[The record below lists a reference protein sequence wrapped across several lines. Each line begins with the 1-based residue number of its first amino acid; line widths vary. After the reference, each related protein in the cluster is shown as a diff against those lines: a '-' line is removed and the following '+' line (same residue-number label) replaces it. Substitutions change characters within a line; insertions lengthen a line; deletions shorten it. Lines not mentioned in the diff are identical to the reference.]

1 MMRTFRFSDV
11 LRCILLNAPKEPN
24 LACPREGIT
33 ITGPLPNSTLWKET
47 LANRDNRVTL
57 AQWNGLHLGG
67 LASARVRSGRRAWE
81 IDRLFL
87 SQETDRFSANGNGQ
101 HSPPSTVAL
110 ELFDQVGQAAG
121 ALRAERIFLR
131 IPAKS
136 TIILMARRAGFFPYF
151 EEMLLEGTASGSPN
165 SREKERTD
173 HLDWQDLLTE
183 DHYSLFQLYCAATPQ
198 MVRSAV
204 GLTFDQWRD
213 AQEHLGNRR
222 DLVAKEG
229 GRVVSWLGLSKRRQ
243 VTAVDALVHPG
254 DPNLL
259 QAMVARALAQ
269 EGVQRWLVPDYQEAV
284 VTQLLESQFHEVAR
298 YSVMVKTLTVPVVN
312 HAMATV
318 EA

>member
-1 MMRTFRFSDV
+1 MRTFRFGDV

-24 LACPREGIT
+24 LACPREGLT
-33 ITGPLPNSTLWKET
+33 STGPLPNSTLWKET
-47 LANRDNRVTL
+47 LANRDDRVTL
-57 AQWNGLHLGG
+57 AQWDGLRLGG
-67 LASARVRSGRRAWE
+67 LASARVRGGRRAWE

-87 SQETDRFSANGNGQ
+87 TQEADRFSANGNGQ

-131 IPAKS
+131 LPAKS
-136 TIILMARRAGFFPYF
+136 PIFLMARRAGFFPYF
-151 EEMLLEGTASGSPN
+151 EEMLLEGTVSGSPR
-165 SREKERTD
+165 SGETKETD
-173 HLDWQDLLTE
+173 PADWQDLLTE
-183 DHYSLFQLYCAATPQ
+183 DQYSLFQLYCAATPQ

-213 AQEHLGNRR
+213 AQENRGNRR

-243 VTAVDALVHPG
+243 VTGVDALVHPG
-254 DPNLL
+254 DPSLL
-259 QAMVARALAQ
+259 KALVARALAQ
-269 EGVQRWLVPDYQEAV
+269 EGVQRWLVPDYQEEV

-298 YSVMVKTLTVPVVN
+298 YSVMVKRVAVPVVN
-312 HAMATV
+312 PGMATV